1 VKELGS
7 DIFKQLVVQQQVEIV
22 GEDVLFVLGRRV
34 EDFS

>member
-1 VKELGS
+1 MKELGS